1 MMPVQKGKEVI
12 LLKKLIRK
20 YGHVWMLSYAFIYIP
35 WFTRLQ
41 ENINKP
47 YHVMHT
53 ALDDMIPF
61 EEIFIVPYLMWF
73 LYVAAT
79 IAFFF
84 FRNRD
89 DYYRLCTF
97 LFTGMTISLLVCTL
111 FPNGTDFRPAIDP
124 DKNIF
129 CYLVSRLW
137 SIDPCINVFPSI
149 HVYNSVGVHIAVCH
163 SEELKKHPMIV
174 RASGILMVLI
184 CLATMFLKQHSVI
197 DVVGALL
204 MASVIYPI
212 AYAPEAE
219 KKKVR
224 DELLNIITSNLC
236 RTVFT
241 TVLFFAV
248 FSNFYIHRS
257 PSPPA
262 FFECAT
268 AKTAVLFTCHISMQ
282 KNSCLYFLSYCHF
295 LYPVVKSTTFRYG
308 VPFAQAARFSPAI
321 RMIRSNVSGRKKF
334 PAT

>member
-97 LFTGMTISLLVCTL
+97 LFTGMTISLLVCSL

-124 DKNIF
+124 DKNIRDSGA
-129 CYLVSRLW
+129 L
-137 SIDPCINVFPSI
+137 I
-149 HVYNSVGVHIAVCH
+149 
-163 SEELKKHPMIV
+163 
-174 RASGILMVLI
+174 RASTSSRASMY
-184 CLATMFLKQHSVI
+184 TTPSVSTSRS
-197 DVVGALL
+197 A
-204 MASVIYPI
+204 A
-212 AYAPEAE
+212 
-219 KKKVR
+219 VR
-224 DELLNIITSNLC
+224 S
-236 RTVFT
+236 
-241 TVLFFAV
+241 
-248 FSNFYIHRS
+248 
-257 PSPPA
+257 
-262 FFECAT
+262 
-268 AKTAVLFTCHISMQ
+268 
-282 KNSCLYFLSYCHF
+282 
-295 LYPVVKSTTFRYG
+295 
-308 VPFAQAARFSPAI
+308 
-321 RMIRSNVSGRKKF
+321 
-334 PAT
+334 

>member
-1 MMPVQKGKEVI
+1 MFSYHTINTEQCQSSFRHPGHSPPRKFLPAEHFLTPFLRFDKNLFMGVETAKPKCYNVARIRKCDKIVTNRLNDDAVQKERRSSFEKAD
-12 LLKKLIRK
+12 KKIWACMDAVLCIHL
-20 YGHVWMLSYAFIYIP
+20 YP
-35 WFTRLQ
+35 WFARLQ

-89 DYYRLCTF
+89 GYYRLCTF

-163 SEELKKHPMIV
+163 SEELKKHPMII
-174 RASGILMVLI
+174 G
-184 CLATMFLKQHSVI
+184 H
-197 DVVGALL
+197 
-204 MASVIYPI
+204 
-212 AYAPEAE
+212 
-219 KKKVR
+219 
-224 DELLNIITSNLC
+224 
-236 RTVFT
+236 
-241 TVLFFAV
+241 
-248 FSNFYIHRS
+248 
-257 PSPPA
+257 PA
-262 FFECAT
+262 F
-268 AKTAVLFTCHISMQ
+268 
-282 KNSCLYFLSYCHF
+282 
-295 LYPVVKSTTFRYG
+295 
-308 VPFAQAARFSPAI
+308 
-321 RMIRSNVSGRKKF
+321 
-334 PAT
+334 